1 MVQGFDASDAIP
13 SYVLFQ
19 PYLLSL
25 ATTPGALG
33 RGQSVS
39 LNVGP
44 PREYG

>member
-25 ATTPGALG
+25 ATTLGALG

-44 PREYG
+44 PRKYG